1 MRFKPFD
8 NIMKSYAVSDEYK
21 TLIDL
26 IEELREKVQL
36 LEDQVK
42 ELQHENIEATNSM
55 YEIANSLEARIDIL
69 ASEPYNLDKFAVEN
83 NV

>member
-1 MRFKPFD
+1 
-8 NIMKSYAVSDEYK
+8 MKSYAVSDEYK